1 MGKFSPE
8 SSPPGTGKT
17 STICGLVDAVLAARS
32 QPAVAVH
39 AGRNGVSI
47 DKGIAKKILVCA
59 PSNAAIDE
67 LAYRLKKGSRTS
79 SKVVR
84 VGADRSINISVKDI
98 SLNTLI
104 ENKMNSEKITSGD
117 STSQMAALRE
127 EIELVKRVRMRSRS
141 STHGG

>member
-1 MGKFSPE
+1 MDKFTPQLR
-8 SSPPGTGKT
+8 PPGTGKT
-17 STICGLVDAVLAARS
+17 STICGLVDAILAARS

-39 AGRNGVSI
+39 AGRNGVPS

-67 LAYRLKKGSRTS
+67 LAYRLKKGSRGS

-98 SLNTLI
+98 SLDTLI
-104 ENKMNSEKITSGD
+104 ENK
-117 STSQMAALRE
+117 
-127 EIELVKRVRMRSRS
+127 
-141 STHGG
+141 